1 MTDYH
6 EPRRRARKQKSL
18 ILTIDTDSAIS
29 ESYRNHPYSAN
40 ALQDTSAKRRPS
52 LAPPTPIIPSPQ
64 RQVYHPADP
73 PPSTRAMMKRLL
85 AKPAPVQLSVDTHED
100 LAQEITLLPPPP
112 RKGSLLVPQSPND
125 FDKSIRALDLVGQ
138 VDISI
143 LPETDLVER
152 SQSRAEHRSP
162 SPTPSSGKRQ
172 RNILRRRPSGTTK
185 NSKSTPGTL
194 LFPLFFALHFTDVV

>member
-64 RQVYHPADP
+64 RQVYQSADP
-73 PPSTRAMMKRLL
+73 PPSTRGMMKRLL

-112 RKGSLLVPQSPND
+112 PRKDSLVVPQSPND

-152 SQSRAEHRSP
+152 TQSRAEHRSP

-172 RNILRRRPSGTTK
+172 RNILRRRPSGNTK
-185 NSKSTPGTL
+185 NSKSTPGTYPS
-194 LFPLFFALHFTDVV
+194 FSPFFFCPPVY